1 MIKEIYTIGFTK
13 KTAQT
18 FFELLKEKQIEI
30 VLDIRL
36 NNTSQL
42 AAFTKYPDIEY
53 FLHEISNIAYI
64 HDTKFSPTEETLNRY
79 KKKEINWDQYVE
91 EFIQTMKSREI
102 AKYIKANYLI
112 EKKIC
117 LLCSEVTAI
126 QCHRSLIANE
136 FKEIINEL
144 KVIHL

>member
-18 FFELLKEKQIEI
+18 FFELLKANQIET

-42 AAFTKYPDIEY
+42 AAFAKFPDIEY
-53 FLHEISNIAYI
+53 FLREICNIVYI
-64 HDTKFSPTEETLNRY
+64 HDTEFSPSEETLNRY
-79 KKKEINWDQYVE
+79 KKKQINWDQYVE
-91 EFIQTMKSREI
+91 EFNQTMNTRGI
-102 AKYIKANYLI
+102 ANYIKANYLI
-112 EKKIC
+112 ERKIC
-117 LLCSEVTAI
+117 LLCSEATAI

-136 FKEIINEL
+136 FKEINRGL
-144 KVIHL
+144 NVIHL